1 MSAAVVASTIVA
13 VVWAGCIVAV
23 VFMGWRTVKLQDQI
37 ETKLDLARRA
47 IDAAE
52 RPPQWPAPDF
62 TTTDEWERTA
72 SDSRAITVDD
82 FPAADRAELIEAAAG
97 EAFRRKLRGFGLC
110 D

>member
-1 MSAAVVASTIVA
+1 MTGAVVASTIVA

-52 RPPQWPAPDF
+52 RPPLPKGAQWLV
-62 TTTDEWERTA
+62 
-72 SDSRAITVDD
+72 TVDA

-97 EAFRRKLRGFGLC
+97 EAFRRKFGGFGL
-110 D
+110 DD